1 MQENP
6 LQNKKVFYINR
17 DSLELFLEFL
27 YKYDIIYIYIFVLL
41 YGILAILFLKFKV
54 KVKLIGKTQQLLI
67 HTWST
72 VEK

>member
-6 LQNKKVFYINR
+6 LQNKKAFYINR

>member
-54 KVKLIGKTQQLLI
+54 KVKFIGKTQQLLI

>member
-72 VEK
+72 VQK